1 MGYYE
6 FPHTRNYDT
15 DLGYLINKYQELDT
29 EVKNINVDGLKSDV
43 DSLKID
49 NNTNKQNIA
58 TNTTNIEDNTN
69 RITALENADFLTN
82 VKIKNSTTITAS
94 GGNKVNGVQEYT
106 LNVIGS
112 TPVNLSSNLSL
123 LNNDSELP
131 ILKSSTI
138 SLDSVNNK
146 IKLSNTAYIN
156 GIETPTD
163 TNINLSTEQFKIET
177 DTLKLAKNYL
187 ELDTANTRFNEKQDL
202 LVSGTNI
209 KSINNTSLLGEGNID
224 LATMA
229 QVNEAINNAIGT
241 AINANY

>member
-49 NNTNKQNIA
+49 NVVNKQKIA

-69 RITALENADFLTN
+69 RIIDLENANFLTN
-82 VKIKNSTTITAS
+82 VKIKNSNTITAT
-94 GGNKVNGVQEYT
+94 GGNNVNGVQEYT

-112 TPVNLSSNLSL
+112 TPVNLSANLAL
-123 LNNDSELP
+123 INNDSELP

-146 IKLSNTAYIN
+146 IKLSNIAYIN

-187 ELDTANTRFNEKQDL
+187 EVDTANTRFNEKQDL

-224 LATMA
+224 LATMT
-229 QVNEAINNAIGT
+229 QVNEAISTAIGT

>member
-15 DLGYLINKYQELDT
+15 DLGYLINKCQELDT
-29 EVKNINVDGLKSDV
+29 EVKNINVDD
-43 DSLKID
+43 LKID
-49 NNTNKQNIA
+49 VNSLKDDNTTNKQNIA

-69 RITALENADFLTN
+69 RITALENADYLTN
-82 VKIKNSTTITAS
+82 VKIKNSTTITAT

-112 TPVNLSSNLSL
+112 TPINLSTNLAL
-123 LNNDSELP
+123 LNNDTNLP
-131 ILKSSTI
+131 ILKSSNI

-156 GIETPTD
+156 GVETPTD
-163 TNINLSTEQFKIET
+163 TSINLSTEQFKIET
-177 DTLKLAKNYL
+177 NTLKLAKNYL
-187 ELDTANTRFNEKQDL
+187 EVDTANTRFNEKQDL

-209 KSINNTSLLGEGNID
+209 KTINGASILDSGNIE
-224 LATMA
+224 LATLT
-229 QVNEAINNAIGT
+229 QVNESINTAIGN

>member
-43 DSLKID
+43 DSLKAD
-49 NNTNKQNIA
+49 NTTNKQDIA
-58 TNTTNIEDNTN
+58 TNTN

-82 VKIKNSTTITAS
+82 VKIKNSNTITAI
-94 GGNKVNGVQEYT
+94 GGTKVNGVQEYT

-112 TPVNLSSNLSL
+112 TPINLSANLTL

-131 ILKSSTI
+131 ILKNSSI

-146 IKLSNTAYIN
+146 IKLSNTAYVN

-163 TNINLSTEQFKIET
+163 TSINLSTEQFKIEV
-177 DTLKLAKNYL
+177 DTLKLSKDYL
-187 ELDTANTRFNEKQDL
+187 EVDTANTLFNTKQDL

-209 KSINNTSLLGEGNID
+209 KSINNDSLLGEGNID
-224 LATMA
+224 LATMS
-229 QVNEAINNAIGT
+229 QVNEAISTAIGT

>member
-29 EVKNINVDGLKSDV
+29 EVKNINVDGLKNDV
-43 DSLKID
+43 NSLKDD
-49 NNTNKQNIA
+49 NTTNKQNIA
-58 TNTTNIEDNTN
+58 TNTTNIEDSTN

-82 VKIKNSTTITAS
+82 VKIKNSTTITAT

-112 TPVNLSSNLSL
+112 TPINLSNNLAL
-123 LNNDSELP
+123 LNNDSKLP
-131 ILKSSTI
+131 ILKSSNI
-138 SLDSVNNK
+138 SLDIVNNK

-156 GIETPTD
+156 GIETSSD
-163 TNINLSTEQFKIET
+163 SNINLSTEQFKIET

-187 ELDTANTRFNEKQDL
+187 EVDTANTRFNEKQDL

-209 KSINNTSLLGEGNID
+209 KTINGASILDSGNID
-224 LATMA
+224 LATMT
-229 QVNEAINNAIGT
+229 QVNEAISTAIGNAI
-241 AINANY
+241 NDNY